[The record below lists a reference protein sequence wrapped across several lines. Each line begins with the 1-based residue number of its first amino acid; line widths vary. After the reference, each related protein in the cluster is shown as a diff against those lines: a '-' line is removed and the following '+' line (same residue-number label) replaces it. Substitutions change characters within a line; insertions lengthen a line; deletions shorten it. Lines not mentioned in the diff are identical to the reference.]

1 MKIESVEG
9 HHIGTSYVVRVRTDT
24 GITGIGQTACWG
36 YPEAVAGIVDKFRD
50 YLVGQDPMRIEY
62 HWQYMYRMGPFRGSA
77 LSGAVS
83 AIDIALWDIKGKHL
97 QAPIWELLGGRCRD
111 RIRLHLL
118 MGSGDTPDQTLRI
131 ARSAAEEGFTAVKLD
146 PLPSGYQDMT
156 QARLVATARDH
167 VAATREGAGKD
178 VDVIVELHRKL
189 TPMVAIALT
198 ESLAEFQPL
207 FVEDPIQIDSII
219 SQGEIARRVTV
230 PIANGERMH
239 SIWEFRELL
248 SHGGPQYVR
257 PDVGLA
263 GGLSHCKKIA
273 AIAESYHCAVVTHN
287 FLGPVLTAASVHL
300 DTCIPNFV
308 TQEYSKSDEAPE
320 NRVFQTTLH
329 REGGYLS
336 IPEVPGLGV
345 ELDETLLEAA
355 THESRDLT
363 QVPNIRADGSIA
375 EAG

>member
-9 HHIGTSYVVRVRTDT
+9 LHIGTSYVVRVRTDS
-24 GITGIGQTACWG
+24 GLSGIGQTACWG
-36 YPEAVAGIVDKFRD
+36 YPEAVAGIVDRFRD

-118 MGSGDTPDQTLRI
+118 MGGGDTPDQVLNI
-131 ARSAAEEGFTAVKLD
+131 ARAAAEEGFTAVKLD

-156 QARLVATARDH
+156 QARLVATARDQ
-167 VAATREGAGKD
+167 VAAAREGAGED

-273 AIAESYHCAVVTHN
+273 AVAESYHCAVVTHN
-287 FLGPVLTAASVHL
+287 FLGPILTAASVHL

-308 TQEYSKSDEAPE
+308 TQEYSKNDEAPE
-320 NRVFQTTLH
+320 NRVFQTVLK
-329 REGGYLS
+329 RSGGYLP
-336 IPEVPGLGV
+336 IPEAPGLGV
-345 ELDETLLEAA
+345 ELDETLLKVAK
-355 THESRDLT
+355 HESRDLT